1 MNNLE
6 FECCQQEPTVAE
18 ICKGNINRLRRQSQ
32 LKRMRMPNVWDCIN
46 SYKIVGISYCATGME
61 DVISEYYSA
70 RNGTSIILRFIQAEF
85 QKWTI
90 DFMLTYT
97 PELKN
102 DKMF

>member
-1 MNNLE
+1 
-6 FECCQQEPTVAE
+6 
-18 ICKGNINRLRRQSQ
+18 
-32 LKRMRMPNVWDCIN
+32 
-46 SYKIVGISYCATGME
+46 ME
-61 DVISEYYSA
+61 DVISEYYST

-90 DFMLTYT
+90 DFMSTYT

>member
-1 MNNLE
+1 M
-6 FECCQQEPTVAE
+6 
-18 ICKGNINRLRRQSQ
+18 
-32 LKRMRMPNVWDCIN
+32 D
-46 SYKIVGISYCATGME
+46 ISYCPTGME

-102 DKMF
+102 DEMF

>member
-1 MNNLE
+1 ML
-6 FECCQQEPTVAE
+6 F
-18 ICKGNINRLRRQSQ
+18 
-32 LKRMRMPNVWDCIN
+32 
-46 SYKIVGISYCATGME
+46 KIVGISYCVTGME

-90 DFMLTYT
+90 DFMSTYT